1 MTEPLLVLHALH
13 DTYLDMFR
21 AAGLEPYRGWNKAD
35 HVAADAEIASELR
48 ILLTSGSRGLT
59 AEEMDTYPKLEM
71 VLALGAGYENIDH
84 KAARAR
90 GLVVTHGPGANA
102 RQVADH
108 AMALILGTMHKIA
121 QGDAAVRA
129 GRWSQFRRDLHPS
142 ISGRKLGVL
151 GLGRIGR
158 EIAKSGSGGFAMPI
172 GYTARNPRSDVD
184 YSYFEDPIALA
195 RWADVIAIATPGGDG
210 TRHLVNAA
218 FLEALGS
225 DGYLVN
231 IARGSVVDT
240 DALIEALKT
249 GVIAGAG
256 LDVIEGE
263 PEVPAALLACDTVV
277 FTPHIGGH
285 APEAVKATVEL
296 AIENIQ
302 AHLAGKPVLTPV
314 PEK

>member
-1 MTEPLLVLHALH
+1 MTEPLLVLHPLA

-21 AAGLEPYRGWNKAD
+21 AAGLTPHRGWAKDDRA
-35 HVAADAEIASELR
+35 AADAEVASDLR
-48 ILLTSGSRGLT
+48 VLLTSGSRGLT

-71 VLALGAGYENIDH
+71 VLALGAGFENIDL
-84 KAARAR
+84 KAARDR

-108 AMALILGTMHKIA
+108 AMALILAAMHRVSQA
-121 QGDAAVRA
+121 DTAVRA
-129 GRWSQFRRDLHPS
+129 GQWTQFRRDLHPS

-158 EIAKSGSGGFAMPI
+158 EIAKSGAGGFSMPV
-172 GYTARNPRSDVD
+172 GYTARSPRADID

-210 TRHLVNAA
+210 TRHLVDAA
-218 FLEALGS
+218 FLEALGPE
-225 DGYLVN
+225 GFVVN
-231 IARGSVVDT
+231 IARGSVIDT
-240 DALIEALKT
+240 DALIAALKS
-249 GVIAGAG
+249 GAIAGAG
-256 LDVIEGE
+256 LDVIDGE
-263 PEVPAALLACDTVV
+263 PEVPAALLDYDTVV
-277 FTPHIGGH
+277 FTPHIAGH

-314 PEK
+314 PA